1 MSFYNVQVHAEGI
14 RVPQLDGSAPVVG
27 FYAIRIVW
35 ARSQDEAKEKA
46 LRLVRDLWTTG
57 SYSQSNTGSP
67 PALSVESVNPVGVM
81 SWLRTSNK
89 GHIFYP
95 EEVHEV

>member
-14 RVPQLDGSAPVVG
+14 HVPQPDGGAPIVG

-35 ARSQDEAKEKA
+35 ARSSDEARDKV
-46 LRLVRDLWTTG
+46 LRLVRDLWASG
-57 SYSQSNTGSP
+57 SYAQSNKGAAP
-67 PALSVESVNPVGVM
+67 VVSVESVNPVGLL